1 MKRICL
7 LVLVF
12 ICALT
17 ANAQFFSGE
26 LTYKKR
32 IIAKT
37 PKFNLDSAAAA
48 DLGPEMTYLIT
59 RGFYKSSYF
68 KDGKE
73 AYSYTYHDESKR
85 MYDERAEKDYIT
97 YRDSR
102 KGNTSVIRTRIYKDS
117 TREVAGHVC
126 FMTEGIY
133 EKYIQKTY
141 YATDLS
147 IDPESYKGHEV
158 GDWYNRIKQVK
169 GALSLMSISEYT
181 NHIEILE
188 VVEITPRTLKPKD
201 FEIPGNKIVV
211 ASYSALDKRV
221 EMETT
226 SLASQACI
234 RKKIGEAPSTNEK
247 VVCYVSF
254 IVSDKGK
261 ISNIEPYEKDDAGY
275 YKIAIDIVSSCGL
288 EFKPGEIMG
297 KPVSSLIYFPVSF
310 GGR

>member
-1 MKRICL
+1 MKRIYL
-7 LVLVF
+7 LVSVF
-12 ICALT
+12 ICVIT
-17 ANAQFFSGE
+17 AHAQFFSGE

-37 PKFNLDSAAAA
+37 PKFNVDSAVAA

-59 RGFYKSSYF
+59 RNFYKSSYF

-73 AYSYTYHDESKR
+73 AYSYTYHDETKR
-85 MYDERAEKDYIT
+85 MYDEHAEKDYIS

-117 TREVAGHVC
+117 TREVAGHMC

-133 EKYIQKTY
+133 ENYIQRTY

-147 IDPESYKGHEV
+147 IDTESYKGHEV
-158 GDWYNRIKQVK
+158 GDWYNRMKQVN
-169 GALSLMSISEYT
+169 GALSLMSISEYA

-188 VVEITPRTLKPKD
+188 TIKITPRNLKAKD

-234 RKKIGEAPSTNEK
+234 RKKIGEAPATNSK
-247 VVCYVSF
+247 LVCYVSF

-261 ISNIEPYEKDDAGY
+261 ISHVEPYEKDEEGY
-275 YKIAIDIVSSCGL
+275 YKIAVDIVSSCGL
-288 EFKPGEIMG
+288 EFKPGEISG
-297 KPVSSLIYFPVSF
+297 KPVSSLVYFPVSF
-310 GGR
+310 GR